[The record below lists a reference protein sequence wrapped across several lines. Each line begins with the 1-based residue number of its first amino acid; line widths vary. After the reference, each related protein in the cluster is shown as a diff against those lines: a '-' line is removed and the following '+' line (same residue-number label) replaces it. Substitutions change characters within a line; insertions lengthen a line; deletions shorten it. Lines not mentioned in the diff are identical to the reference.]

1 MTEWNYTK
9 SLMTSLPINIHSH
22 WFGLTNYR
30 VGLEL
35 QDQYAAMALQ
45 HAEAYLLGFEHEP
58 VISLGIRGTLE
69 SDLNWNYVESESK
82 GETKSG
88 LEQKKMEC
96 LVFNKFLIQKSDRGG
111 QATIHHPGQLV
122 VYPIVSLKN
131 IQFTVQQY
139 VEFLMKV
146 SQIFLA
152 EYGIEACCRA
162 EAPGLYTKNG
172 KILSVGL
179 RNLNG
184 VIRHGIAINVSNDL
198 SDFQYIRACGIQ
210 NASMDQMQAWGV
222 QQTLP
227 DLFSNW
233 SRLFQE
239 VFQARLKK

>member
-9 SLMTSLPINIHSH
+9 NTMTSLPINIHSH

-35 QDQYAAMALQ
+35 QDQYAAMAIQ

-69 SDLNWNYVESESK
+69 ADVNGNSK
-82 GETKSG
+82 EIENSI
-88 LEQKKMEC
+88 L
-96 LVFNKFLIQKSDRGG
+96 NKFLIQKSDRGG

-131 IQFTVQQY
+131 IQFTLQQY
-139 VEFLMKV
+139 VDFLLKV

-162 EAPGLYTKNG
+162 DAPGLYTKRG
-172 KILSVGL
+172 KILSIGL
-179 RNLNG
+179 RNQNG
-184 VIRHGIAINVSNDL
+184 VIRHGIAINVNNDL
-198 SDFQYIRACGIQ
+198 SEFQFIRACGVQ

-222 QQTLP
+222 HQTLP

-233 SRLFQE
+233 CRLFQLTAIHH
-239 VFQARLKK
+239 FS

>member
-58 VISLGIRGTLE
+58 VISLGIRGSLE
-69 SDLNWNYVESESK
+69 ADVNGNSK
-82 GETKSG
+82 EIEHSI
-88 LEQKKMEC
+88 L
-96 LVFNKFLIQKSDRGG
+96 NKFLIQKSDRGG

-184 VIRHGIAINVSNDL
+184 VIRHGIAINVNNNL
-198 SDFQYIRACGIQ
+198 SDFQYIRACGVQ